1 MVETDAV
8 PVFEFEALPVIV
20 FDLTDERD
28 CCDEPDSF
36 EEPVNEVELLK
47 VVRDVGVGGA
57 ARVCVIVTLVVKV
70 AANTLRVPDTE
81 VVPVFEDVI
90 VRVAVALAV

>member
-1 MVETDAV
+1 METDTV
-8 PVFEFEALPVIV
+8 LVFEFEALPVIV
-20 FDLTDERD
+20 FDLSDERD
-28 CCDEPDSF
+28 CCAETDSF
-36 EEPVNEVELLK
+36 EEAVNEVELLK
-47 VVRDVGVGGA
+47 VVRDVGVGAA